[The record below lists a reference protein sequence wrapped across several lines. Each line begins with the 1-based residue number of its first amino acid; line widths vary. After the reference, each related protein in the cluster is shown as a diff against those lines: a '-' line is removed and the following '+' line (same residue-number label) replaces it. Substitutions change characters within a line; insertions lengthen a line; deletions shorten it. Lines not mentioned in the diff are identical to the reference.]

1 MQLDEARLEA
11 ADLVVVLTDH
21 ADVDWEL
28 VERFAGKVFD
38 TRNRVHGAGAE
49 RL

>member
-1 MQLDEARLEA
+1 MHAEQSAA

-21 ADVDWEL
+21 DAIDWAL
-28 VERFAGKVFD
+28 LERHAERVLD
-38 TRNRVHGAGAE
+38 TRNRLTGSAVD